1 MIQMDFL
8 EFEKTDSLKK
18 EEKENGQSTPDFEI
32 SPSGTQ
38 STAVST
44 AKTTPATDIKTPF
57 DRDDDSE
64 GKSVFGF
71 LELEKKEKKKMKKQ
85 KLVICPNCGAANS
98 QKNDFCYDCQEELVK
113 FRQVEF
119 DTKPIKVVLKFPK
132 NVRFKF
138 CSLCGAANEISANYC
153 KDCCSTLE

>member
-1 MIQMDFL
+1 MDFL
-8 EFEKTDSLKK
+8 EFEETDSLKK
-18 EEKENGQSTPDFEI
+18 EEKEDGQSTPIFNI
-32 SPSGTQ
+32 SSQETQ

-44 AKTTPATDIKTPF
+44 AIPTSTVDAKNPF

-71 LELEKKEKKKMKKQ
+71 LELDKKEKKKIKKE
-85 KLVICPNCGAANS
+85 KLVVCPNCGAANS
-98 QKNDFCYDCQEELVK
+98 HNNDFCYDCQGELVK

-132 NVRFKF
+132 NIRFKF
-138 CSLCGAANEISANYC
+138 CGLCGASNEISAVYC
-153 KDCCSTLE
+153 KDCCSAFE